1 LFPEKASLT
10 EWARVQTMGIYR
22 IGDSGCGLDIWIN
35 DLIASAE
42 VKEDLGLCQRRPA
55 FNR

>member
-1 LFPEKASLT
+1 MGEGAT
-10 EWARVQTMGIYR
+10 TGIYR